1 VIILQAKEYLDGIRA
16 IKHRLQVAD
25 KELNEARKTIYS
37 LQAVDFSKDKVDGGE
52 PTDLSN
58 KIEQAEKIVA
68 KVEERKRHLVEMRE
82 EARERINALPDFDVQ
97 SILIDYAI
105 NVAAIWEMCKNYHYS
120 RSGYNKRF
128 RKAIACFQKNYA
140 DWLENLDFF
149 D

>member
-1 VIILQAKEYLDGIRA
+1 MQAKEYLDGIRA

-25 KELNEARKTIYS
+25 KELDEARKTIYS

-105 NVAAIWEMCKNYHYS
+105 NVISNWEMCKNYHYS

-128 RKAIACFQKNYA
+128 KKAIACFQKNYA

>member
-1 VIILQAKEYLDGIRA
+1 MQAKEYLDAIRA

-25 KELNEARKTIYS
+25 KELDEARKTIYS

-68 KVEERKRHLVEMRE
+68 KIEAHKRHLVEMRE

-97 SILIDYAI
+97 SILTDYAI
-105 NVAAIWEMCKNYHYS
+105 NVTSIWEMCKNYHYS

-128 RKAIACFQKNYA
+128 KKAIACFQKNYA
-140 DWLENLDFF
+140 DWLENLDLFL
-149 D
+149 

>member
-1 VIILQAKEYLDGIRA
+1 MQAKEYLNAIRA

-25 KELNEARKTIYS
+25 KELDEARKTIYS

-52 PTDLSN
+52 HTDLSN

-68 KVEERKRHLVEMRE
+68 KVEAHKRHLVEMRE

-97 SILIDYAI
+97 SILTDYAI
-105 NVAAIWEMCKNYHYS
+105 NVTPIWEMCKNYHYS

-128 RKAIACFQKNYA
+128 KKAIACFQKNYA

-149 D
+149 G